1 MGFHSSCGLKES
13 VFTQNACSSSSS
25 TRIYTER
32 SWLISYLIIFLS
44 LLAHHALRP
53 QSVLAQAYCT
63 KVNQTRSIV
72 LQDGMTPRLPLTL
85 TEWAECSWHLHN
97 TRLQRPLLA
106 PRRPV
111 CSASYYLM
119 TKCLCETIEVDF
131 CHNPG
136 YSVWSLCSSG
146 SQ

>member
-1 MGFHSSCGLKES
+1 MGFHSSCGLKEF
-13 VFTQNACSSSSS
+13 FTQKACSSSSG
-25 TRIYTER
+25 TYIYTER

-44 LLAHHALRP
+44 LLARHALTS
-53 QSVLAQAYCT
+53 QSVLVQAYWT
-63 KVNQTRSIV
+63 KVSQARSIV
-72 LQDGMTPRLPLTL
+72 LQDGMTPCLPLTL

-97 TRLQRPLLA
+97 TRLQRPLLS
-106 PRRPV
+106 PHRPV
-111 CSASYYLM
+111 CSASYFLM

-131 CHNPG
+131 CPNPG